1 MNRLPSLKPGWLV
14 TDTQSVAPEEIDHFT
29 LDDFRLRLDSPLFHR
44 DPGASTVEPVSQL
57 RGLTMESD
65 ESGSVDAFRA
75 QLIPAAA
82 LPPNPLLRDLTVP
95 NPPAGPPAEEVLPQ
109 IDEVELQL
117 LQETLETLPPP
128 VYHLS
133 ITPPSTP
140 AVEAELNR
148 LAFVPEMEAPL
159 GPVELPAILTGDF
172 PRVITGEH
180 PVAAPFVP
188 SLSQHEMYS
197 VRQPPTPVAPRRN
210 YADLAASLA
219 PPKRRNGH
227 HPIRRFF
234 GIVVLLGLLG
244 AGLFAAKYYFLDQRW
259 SGEVKPLAAEV
270 ETARGL
276 SFHTAV
282 KVATLP
288 ALEYSTKLIDVTL
301 GIDSSQ
307 ADTVAGEWRA
317 LGLLSGTFDLSQ
329 VGLAALADAPAF
341 YDAGAETIYVVDGL
355 PTDLRRFAIQ
365 RSLALALL
373 DQEYGW
379 STRIAHASPSVVRGT
394 RALYEADALAIA
406 TSLLDDS
413 ERVNVLTQQQALYS
427 AYQIPVSTVPFAT
440 TASNR
445 MALALRPYFDGAP
458 STTRDAVER
467 NALINDGQA
476 LDVRRLVS
484 GVAETAEAQSQ
495 GMFFWYH
502 VLASRVDAD
511 AAWRAALAWRGDSVS
526 VVRGTSGVCVT
537 ALVQIDPASFDG
549 AAGVFQAWAAGAPA
563 ESNTSVTAV
572 PGGAIGQLTVTAC
585 DPGEAVATNDGR
597 VRLSLGGAPLRAE
610 QYRQLQIAY
619 PQLSPQQLACA
630 VYGAD
635 AVTTA
640 DERSLIDPVGGW
652 AAVAAHP
659 AADPNAAGCV
669 GVGAIIG

>member
-1 MNRLPSLKPGWLV
+1 M
-14 TDTQSVAPEEIDHFT
+14 TT
-29 LDDFRLRLDSPLFHR
+29 
-44 DPGASTVEPVSQL
+44 
-57 RGLTMESD
+57 ESD
-65 ESGSVDAFRA
+65 ESHSVDDFRA

-82 LPPNPLLRDLTVP
+82 LPPNPLFRDL
-95 NPPAGPPAEEVLPQ
+95 PPETPSVEAPAAELPQ
-109 IDEVELQL
+109 IDDVELRLMRATPEVPPQREPDPVL
-117 LQETLETLPPP
+117 TGLAELILKGISGEVPAVAQAPLPPPP
-128 VYHLS
+128 VYNPSL
-133 ITPPSTP
+133 TPPSTP

-148 LAFVPEMEAPL
+148 LAFVPEMEEPL
-159 GPVELPAILTGDF
+159 GPVELPAILTGDL

-180 PVAAPFVP
+180 PVIAAPFVP

-197 VRQPPTPVAPRRN
+197 VRQAAPPAVPRRN
-210 YADLAASLA
+210 YAELAATLS

-227 HPIRRFF
+227 HPVRRFF

-244 AGLFAAKYYFLDQRW
+244 GGLFAAKYYFLDARW

-276 SFHTAV
+276 SFATAV
-282 KVATLP
+282 EVTTLP
-288 ALEYSTKLIDVTL
+288 APEYSTKLINVTL

-307 ADTVAGEWRA
+307 VDAVAGEWRA
-317 LGLLSGTFDLSQ
+317 LGLLSGALDVAQ
-329 VGLAALADAPAF
+329 VGLAGIADAPAF
-341 YDAGAETIYVVDGL
+341 YDAGAETIYVVEGL

-379 STRIAHASPSVVRGT
+379 STRVAHASPSVVRGT

-445 MALALRPYFDGAP
+445 MGLALRPYFDGAP
-458 STTRDAVER
+458 TATRDGVER
-467 NALINDGQA
+467 DALINDGQV

-484 GVAETAEAQSQ
+484 GVAETVDEQSQ

-511 AAWRAALAWRGDSVS
+511 SAWRAALAWRGDAVS

-572 PGGAIGQLTVTAC
+572 PGAAIGQLTVTAC

-610 QYRQLQIAY
+610 QYRQLQLAY

-640 DERSLIDPVGGW
+640 DERSLIDPLGGW

-659 AADPNAAGCV
+659 AADPNAAGCTP
-669 GVGAIIG
+669 A